1 VRISPY
7 DLCKISSLHLGL
19 PSLCEFQVKIW
30 YSLGDMVAPSQG
42 SRYCSTRDKT
52 CVKPCQTVLDWFQI
66 FQGRALG
73 NLAPF
78 CQLDHVDLAPATK

>member
-7 DLCKISSLHLGL
+7 YLCKISSLHLGL

-30 YSLGDMVAPSQG
+30 SSLGDMVAPSQG
-42 SRYCSTRDKT
+42 CWHYSSRDKT
-52 CVKPCQTVLDWFQI
+52 CVKQCQTILVWFQI
-66 FQGRALG
+66 FQGCALG

-78 CQLDHVDLAPATK
+78 CELDHVDLAPATK